1 MEQSWRKVDLV
12 TGRDDHRRVLLV
24 SELSLLRFL
33 VGDSVVDGLVLLVRL
48 LIEEKFPDAIINL
61 VSLLQVDVCE
71 LVFLLQNLLVALNVD
86 MIVQKWLL
94 LDEWFAVLRLLLLVK
109 ALSQSE
115 SLLFLKSL
123 LLYLQ
128 LLEMNLFRDQSIL
141 DAN

>member
-1 MEQSWRKVDLV
+1 LEQSWRKVDLV